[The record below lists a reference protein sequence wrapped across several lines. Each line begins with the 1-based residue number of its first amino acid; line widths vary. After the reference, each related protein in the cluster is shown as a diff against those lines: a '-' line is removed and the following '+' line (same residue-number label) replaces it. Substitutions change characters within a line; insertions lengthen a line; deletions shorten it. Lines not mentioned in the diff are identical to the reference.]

1 MVQNTSTI
9 TITPS
14 LLNKILG
21 CNISE
26 KEFQKCQQKFQYLEP
41 KLGKISAIKQG
52 IYIVLNS
59 KIRLTNKAGK
69 LIKTVTIEEAYG
81 HFTLFQKENFIPY
94 QAKASQDVQLC
105 FIPSEL
111 LFSLIAKYPQIKTHL
126 KTEAQNLNSLLV
138 NSNPGE
144 DTTDS
149 PIVSHTPINE
159 RTPEKTPKEKKINKA
174 YFPSPTQKAK
184 HLLQRVTQRYPFFAQ
199 QSASDC
205 GAACLAMVC
214 RYWGKNFSINR
225 LRDITNVDRNGASL
239 HGLVAAAESIGF
251 ATRPI
256 KAKIEYLAKQKLPA
270 IIHWQGQHYIVVYE
284 ITNKHIIVGDPAIG
298 QKTLNY
304 KEFQENW
311 TGYTLLLEPTV
322 LFKNTQESTT
332 PFWQFFE
339 LVKPHSL
346 VLLEIFVA
354 SLLIQIFGLITPLF
368 TQLILDRVVVQ
379 RSGLTLTTVGLG
391 LIIFSLFRVAITAL
405 RAYLLDHTAHK
416 IDVAL
421 VVAFIRHTLRLPISF
436 FEMRYVGDILS
447 RLQENSK
454 IKDFLTGESLSI
466 LLDFITVFIYLG
478 LMFWYSWQMALLALL
493 IVPPFFLLALIAT
506 PFLQKNSREI
516 FNASTKESSYLIEV
530 ITGVQTVKSIAV
542 EQSVRWHWEE
552 LLQKEVKKSFSG
564 QVIGNGLQIF
574 SNTIEAVISTGLLWY
589 GAHLVIN
596 NQLTIGQLVAFNMLL
611 GNVISPFQ
619 RLSVLWNKLQ
629 EVIIALERI
638 NDVLD
643 AEPEEDLQQQVRQ
656 YLPKLQG
663 EIRFENV
670 TFRYH
675 GNGSVNI
682 LENLSFI
689 IKPGQMVAL
698 VGRSGCGKTTLSKL
712 VLGLHLPTDGQ
723 ILIDGHDI
731 TTISLRS
738 LRQQVGVVDQD
749 TFLFGGTIREN
760 ISLAHPEA
768 SLEEIIEAARLAGA
782 DEFIKNLPMAYET
795 QIGENGGMLSG
806 GQKQR
811 IAIARAFLGN
821 PPLLILDEATSHL
834 DTESEQIIQKNLN
847 AILKSRTSLVIA
859 HRLSTVQ
866 NADLILVLDKGV
878 LVESGTHAEL
888 MSKRGHYFY
897 LNQQQLNIIC

>member
-1 MVQNTSTI
+1 M
-9 TITPS
+9 
-14 LLNKILG
+14 
-21 CNISE
+21 
-26 KEFQKCQQKFQYLEP
+26 
-41 KLGKISAIKQG
+41 
-52 IYIVLNS
+52 
-59 KIRLTNKAGK
+59 
-69 LIKTVTIEEAYG
+69 
-81 HFTLFQKENFIPY
+81 
-94 QAKASQDVQLC
+94 
-105 FIPSEL
+105 
-111 LFSLIAKYPQIKTHL
+111 
-126 KTEAQNLNSLLV
+126 
-138 NSNPGE
+138 
-144 DTTDS
+144 
-149 PIVSHTPINE
+149 
-159 RTPEKTPKEKKINKA
+159 
-174 YFPSPTQKAK
+174 
-184 HLLQRVTQRYPFFAQ
+184 
-199 QSASDC
+199 
-205 GAACLAMVC
+205 
-214 RYWGKNFSINR
+214 
-225 LRDITNVDRNGASL
+225 
-239 HGLVAAAESIGF
+239 
-251 ATRPI
+251 
-256 KAKIEYLAKQKLPA
+256 
-270 IIHWQGQHYIVVYE
+270 
-284 ITNKHIIVGDPAIG
+284 
-298 QKTLNY
+298 
-304 KEFQENW
+304 
-311 TGYTLLLEPTV
+311 
-322 LFKNTQESTT
+322 
-332 PFWQFFE
+332 
-339 LVKPHSL
+339 
-346 VLLEIFVA
+346 
-354 SLLIQIFGLITPLF
+354 
-368 TQLILDRVVVQ
+368 
-379 RSGLTLTTVGLG
+379 
-391 LIIFSLFRVAITAL
+391 
-405 RAYLLDHTAHK
+405 
-416 IDVAL
+416 
-421 VVAFIRHTLRLPISF
+421 
-436 FEMRYVGDILS
+436 
-447 RLQENSK
+447 
-454 IKDFLTGESLSI
+454 
-466 LLDFITVFIYLG
+466 
-478 LMFWYSWQMALLALL
+478 
-493 IVPPFFLLALIAT
+493 
-506 PFLQKNSREI
+506 
-516 FNASTKESSYLIEV
+516 
-530 ITGVQTVKSIAV
+530 
-542 EQSVRWHWEE
+542 
-552 LLQKEVKKSFSG
+552 QKEVKKSFSG

-682 LENLSFI
+682 LENLSFT